1 MKFMKSFTKW
11 KILVCLLICISS
23 LTSYAAGTDKRKL
36 GISSEEAFDNP
47 GLYPAKQLFEL
58 AKNALKGKKYDDAR
72 LYALRIF
79 FDGFRSKS
87 LLNLLGIV
95 EVNDGRPLLASIW
108 FRKSLSLGI
117 RNRLAQR
124 YLARLPGKIR
134 PIPVDPTRLAEHFTK
149 ITEELPKLLER
160 LSNSKLHFNA
170 IMKSLQRGQIYKAL
184 ALAEEYEKK
193 YPGPDGASLTALCAW
208 KLGRNKDAIQIVK
221 NNLSKA
227 PYHPLLLFVKAVIED
242 THPGTSSPS
251 YFRALYDLDK
261 WAKALKNVKEFEK
274 TFPGLSDALVVKGRI
289 MLDMH
294 KLPEARKALEKA
306 SIKEPGNPEIDL
318 LWVEY
323 FLQNNNSDRASR
335 KLTRAFRRGYNLP
348 SVSLTAG
355 LFALQGGRSNE
366 VNVILNDARTGRPFT
381 DPDAYPLYITLLL
394 MNDQTIEA
402 RDAIDEWSDR
412 TLKRSMYC
420 YLESLYCFKTGDN
433 RKALSWLRKGFD
445 MNPNRLGILE
455 FIYGFPAVGD
465 DPALA
470 AMINNRLA
478 QAGLQNYS
486 RKPVPDSQV
495 SYDDPL
501 EQNDGNNR
509 PRPSDSSSTTEGEGV
524 FQITLGS
531 GISPNARSI
540 IAEELNAMYERISSY
555 IGSVNVP
562 IFVNFVSADGMGATI
577 ALYEPQNTGITVT
590 SIYYDADMIR
600 NIIRSN
606 FDALGEEEMGLLIE
620 ELPGHTLAKELTH
633 LIVQIIIPDA
643 KTDFHKTAWLQIGLA
658 EILGGSRIVQRY
670 RLLIADRSINKEV
683 AKLTSPE
690 MLNSIFSEGY
700 SSPSVLHTATAQAYL
715 MTSVLVKKSGN
726 LAEGCKDI
734 MQMIE
739 LMSNDIP
746 LDQALNQVCNI
757 SAEEF
762 EKEWKESAYWAIKQ
776 GLPYEWE

>member
-1 MKFMKSFTKW
+1 MRSFTKW
-11 KILVCLLICISS
+11 KILLCLFVCIAS
-23 LTSYAAGTDKRKL
+23 LTGYATGTENRKL
-36 GISSEEAFDNP
+36 GSSSEEAFDNP
-47 GLYPAKQLFEL
+47 GLYSAKQLFEL
-58 AKNALKGKKYDDAR
+58 AKNALKAKKFDDAR
-72 LYALRIF
+72 LFALRIY

-117 RNRLAQR
+117 HNRLAQR
-124 YLARLPGKIR
+124 YLARLPGKIK
-134 PIPVDPTRLAEHFTK
+134 PIPVDPTRLAEHFTR
-149 ITEELPKLLER
+149 ITEELPELLEQ
-160 LSNSKLHFNA
+160 LVNPKLHFNA

-184 ALAEEYEKK
+184 ALAEEYEKN

-208 KLGRNKDAIQIVK
+208 KLGRNQDAIQIVK
-221 NNLSKA
+221 NNLSKS

-242 THPGTSSPS
+242 THPGSSSPS

-261 WAKALKNVKEFEK
+261 WAKALKAAKEFEK
-274 TFPGLSDALVVKGRI
+274 IFPESPDALIVRARI

-294 KLPEARKALEKA
+294 KLPEARKALEEA
-306 SIKEPGNPEIDL
+306 SIKAPGNPEIDL

-323 FLQNNNSDRASR
+323 FLQNNNRDRAGRRLS
-335 KLTRAFRRGYNLP
+335 RAFRRGYNLP

-355 LFALQGGRSNE
+355 LFALQAGRANE

-412 TLKRSMYC
+412 TLERSMYC
-420 YLESLYCFKTGDN
+420 YLESLYCLKTGDN
-433 RKALSWLRKGFD
+433 KRALSWLRKGFD
-445 MNPNRLGILE
+445 MNSNRLGILE

-478 QAGLQNYS
+478 QAGLGNY
-486 RKPVPDSQV
+486 RRMPVPDSQI

-501 EQNDGNNR
+501 EQPQGNN
-509 PRPSDSSSTTEGEGV
+509 TTAATANSGSAPEGDGV
-524 FQITLGS
+524 FQITLGPS
-531 GISPNARSI
+531 ISPSARPV
-540 IAEELNAMYERISSY
+540 IAEELNAMYARISSY

-577 ALYEPQNTGITVT
+577 ALYEPQNTGITIT

-606 FDALGEEEMGLLIE
+606 FDALGEEEMGQLIE
-620 ELPGHTLAKELTH
+620 ELPGHTLAKELTQ
-633 LIVQIIIPDA
+633 LIIQILVPGA
-643 KTDFHKTAWLQIGLA
+643 KTDSKKTAWLQIGLA
-658 EILGGSRIVQRY
+658 EILGGSRMAQRY
-670 RLLIADRSINKEV
+670 RLLIADRSINEKV
-683 AKLTSPE
+683 AKLTSAE

-715 MTSVLVKKSGN
+715 MTAFLIKKSGN
-726 LAEGCKDI
+726 LVKGCKDI
-734 MQMIE
+734 MKMIE
-739 LMSNDIP
+739 LMSKDST
-746 LDQALNQVCNI
+746 LDQALKQVYDL
-757 SAEEF
+757 SAEKF
-762 EKEWKESAYWAIKQ
+762 AKEWKESAYWAIKQ
-776 GLPYEWE
+776 GLPYEWQ